1 MTLKQSDD
9 IMADIKKANEEN
21 QRTIKVTASVLKAAL
36 REIQMQKQVN
46 GETFFT
52 RGVIASLTE
61 NLRAAGI
68 TVRDE

>member
-1 MTLKQSDD
+1 MLKQSHD
-9 IMADIKKANEEN
+9 IVADIKKASEEN
-21 QRTIKVTASVLKAAL
+21 QRTIKVNVGVLKSAL
-36 REIQMQKQVN
+36 REIQMQKQTN

-68 TVRDE
+68 TVRDES